1 MIDTSRDVAV
11 VPDGGRNSETST
23 TGAESVDFGRPDT
36 VGLGSDWTLVEQ
48 RHYDPNEER
57 SLTVR
62 VIETIGAALNHD
74 ARVGDPLEPLYYSID
89 VEAVER
95 TLFGPLPGRPRREVS
110 RRDSTVTFEY
120 EGRQVTVREDGWI
133 FVYAANQA

>member
-1 MIDTSRDVAV
+1 V
-11 VPDGGRNSETST
+11 V
-23 TGAESVDFGRPDT
+23 
-36 VGLGSDWTLVEQ
+36 
-48 RHYDPNEER
+48 
-57 SLTVR
+57 
-62 VIETIGAALNHD
+62 ETIGAALSHD
-74 ARVGDPLEPLYYSID
+74 ARVGDPLEPLYYLID

-95 TLFGPLPGRPRREVS
+95 TLFGPLPGRPRRGVS